1 MASHGRW
8 RHPFSLLAM
17 SPFLTLF
24 IFPSLL
30 LLACFSVPATAI
42 GSAVLGIDLGTEYLK
57 AALVKPGI
65 PLEIVLTKDSK
76 RKEPAAVAFKPAREN
91 NVPFPERFYGGD
103 ALALAARFPDDVYMN
118 LKGLLGIPFSGGENA
133 IVKMYKERHPALKF
147 ESAPGERSSVGL
159 RSLKL
164 GDEEGRHAFLVEE
177 LLAMQLKQIRANA
190 EALAG
195 KGSVIQDAVITYPPF
210 YTAEEKRSIKLAAEL
225 AGLNV
230 EALISDGLAVGLNY
244 ATSRTFPSI
253 SEKQKPEY
261 HLVYNMGA
269 GSTTATVLRFQSRT
283 IKDVGRFN
291 KTVQEVEVM
300 GAGWDRTLGG
310 DSLNQLIVDDMVAK
324 FIEEKK
330 LKDGTTAVD
339 VKSHGKTMARLW
351 KDAEKARQVLS
362 ANIETIVSFEG
373 LFEEDINFKYKITR
387 TEFEKLAE
395 KHADRVGVPL
405 QQALAVAGLDLSDLE
420 SVILHGGMVRTPFVQ
435 KQLER
440 VCESSSKL
448 RTSVNADEA
457 AVFGAAFK
465 GAALSPSF
473 RVKDIR
479 TSDAASY
486 AIKMKWTSDG
496 KERQQKLFTP
506 VSHVGVEKQVT
517 VKNVD
522 DFELR
527 FYQQVPN
534 SDDLVD
540 LPILGVETT
549 NLTVSVSQL
558 RDKFGCMPANIT
570 TKISVH
576 LSPIDGLPEILSS
589 SVSCEVENTEKK
601 GSVVED
607 FKEFFGLGS
616 KKGEQEPLKEN
627 ELEEH
632 ESSESVTSQ
641 PESPSTSTISSS
653 KTPTPSTDS
662 SENKKLEA
670 PMKLEIIPVSL
681 KATVLGI
688 PSLSLAEVSRIES
701 RLAAFDAADRD
712 RVLRE
717 EALNELEAFIYST
730 RDLVSKEGFIKNI
743 REEQLS
749 ILNERLELASEWL
762 YGEGVDSRTKDFQD
776 KLNSLKEIVDP
787 ALKREKENSLR
798 PSRITLLEETL
809 KGTKSIVELMEKQIE
824 NDEAMF
830 SSLLSATNS
839 PSVET
844 LNPEASSSTTIS
856 LAESSTDAFADL
868 DDDPYSTSTTTTTT
882 TPTAIPTAP
891 VYSLYTPAELAS
903 LSKVCKSVNTWLE
916 TQRVLQEQLTEAD
929 DPVLTVADI
938 DKRLRELERVMNR
951 IYERMGANFKAGG
964 KGSGD
969 QKSQKKNGKKAD
981 KEKKQSAKKSGKK
994 EKSQPS
1000 TKDEL

>member
-1 MASHGRW
+1 
-8 RHPFSLLAM
+8 M
-17 SPFLTLF
+17 SSFLTLF
-24 IFPSLL
+24 ILL
-30 LLACFSVPATAI
+30 FACFSVPATAI

-76 RKEPAAVAFKPAREN
+76 RKESAAVAFKPAREN
-91 NVPFPERFYGGD
+91 KVPFPERFYGGD
-103 ALALAARFPDDVYMN
+103 ALALTARFPDDVYAN
-118 LKGLLGIPFSGGENA
+118 LKSLLGIPFSGGENA
-133 IVKMYKERHPALKF
+133 IVKIYKERYPALKF
-147 ESAPGERSSVGL
+147 ESAPDERGSVGL

-195 KGSVIQDAVITYPPF
+195 KGSIIQDAVITYPPF
-210 YTAEEKRSIKLAAEL
+210 YTAEEKRSIELAAEL

-244 ATSRTFPSI
+244 ATSRTFPNI
-253 SEKQKPEY
+253 SEGQKPEY

-330 LKDGTTAVD
+330 LKDGITAVD

-362 ANIETIVSFEG
+362 ANIETGVSFEG
-373 LFEEDINFKYKITR
+373 LFEEDINFRYKITR
-387 TEFEKLAE
+387 AEFEKLAE
-395 KHADRVGVPL
+395 KHAGRVGVPL
-405 QQALAVAGLDLSDLE
+405 QEALAVAGLNLNDLE

-435 KQLER
+435 RQLEI
-440 VCESSSKL
+440 VCEGSSKL

-479 TSDAASY
+479 TSDVASY
-486 AIKMKWTSDG
+486 AVKMKWTSDG

-527 FYQQVPN
+527 FYQQVPD

-540 LPILGVETT
+540 LPLLGVETT
-549 NLTVSVSQL
+549 NLTASVSQL
-558 RDKFGCMPANIT
+558 EDKFGCMPANIT

-576 LSPIDGLPEILSS
+576 LSPIDGLPEVLSG

-616 KKGEQEPLKEN
+616 KKGEQEPLNEN
-627 ELEEH
+627 ESKEQV
-632 ESSESVTSQ
+632 SIESVTLQ
-641 PESPSTSTISSS
+641 EESSSTSTTSSS
-653 KTPTPSTDS
+653 KTPVPSTDS
-662 SENKKLEA
+662 SENKKPETQT
-670 PMKLEIIPVSL
+670 KLEIIPVNL
-681 KATVLGI
+681 KATILGT
-688 PSLSLAEVSRIES
+688 PPLSLAELSRIKS
-701 RLAAFDAADRD
+701 RLAAFDAADHD

-717 EALNELEAFIYST
+717 EALNELEAFIYNT
-730 RDLVSKEGFIKNI
+730 RDMIDKEGFIRVIK
-743 REEQLS
+743 EEEFSVLK
-749 ILNERLELASEWL
+749 ERLELASEWL
-762 YGEGVDSRTKDFQD
+762 YGEGVDARMKDFQD
-776 KLNSLKEIVDP
+776 KLKSLKEIVDP
-787 ALKREKENSLR
+787 ALKREKENSIR
-798 PSRITLLEETL
+798 PSRMTLLEETL
-809 KGTKSIVELMEKQIE
+809 KGTKSVVEMLEKQIE

-830 SSLLSATNS
+830 SSLLSATKS
-839 PSVET
+839 ADSSV
-844 LNPEASSSTTIS
+844 EASSSQTSTSTTIS
-856 LAESSTDAFADL
+856 LAESSTDTFADL
-868 DDDPYSTSTTTTTT
+868 DDDPYSTSKSSSSTTSTTT

-891 VYSLYTPAELAS
+891 VYSLYSPTELAS
-903 LSKVCKSVNTWLE
+903 LNKVYESVNTWFE
-916 TQRVLQEQLTEAD
+916 KQRVLQEELTEAD
-929 DPVLTVADI
+929 EPVLTVAEM
-938 DKRLRELERVMNR
+938 DKRMRELERAMNR
-951 IYERMGANFKAGG
+951 MYERMGATFKSGG

-969 QKSQKKNGKKAD
+969 QYKPPKKNKKA
-981 KEKKQSAKKSGKK
+981 AKKSGKK
-994 EKSQPS
+994 EKSQP
-1000 TKDEL
+1000 TRKDEL